1 MLYSCLYY
9 TIPLYLIQY
18 ISEHS
23 KGPYIPIVKTRGF
36 MGLSDKNGE
45 VQKVACKQSFLYL
58 SIFTLLNVMRKMG
71 LELDSAFGNRIER
84 SFFAP
89 HFDLETFWKHH
100 RVCLNG
106 MLYFIDGELPKGY
119 NL

>member
-1 MLYSCLYY
+1 
-9 TIPLYLIQY
+9 
-18 ISEHS
+18 
-23 KGPYIPIVKTRGF
+23 
-36 MGLSDKNGE
+36 
-45 VQKVACKQSFLYL
+45 
-58 SIFTLLNVMRKMG
+58 MG
-71 LELDSAFGNRIER
+71 LELASAFGNTVER